1 MNQALLELTVG
12 VLRTSMDKYLLSI
25 ENLDLSQDFL
35 SIVSDKLRAS
45 GEENIDQIVI
55 PQVILQEAAALHGLL
70 LATLAY
76 SYDPHIDGVQ
86 VAEKIELPIA
96 VARTRFEAVV
106 LSITRYMETNPE
118 VFEVVG
124 ELDANND

>member
-1 MNQALLELTVG
+1 MNQELLELTVG

-55 PQVILQEAAALHGLL
+55 PQVILQEAAALQPLL
-70 LATLAY
+70 MATLTCAFPALRGKALAY
-76 SYDPHIDGVQ
+76 SIDPLAAGSVI
-86 VAEKIELPIA
+86 
-96 VARTRFEAVV
+96 R
-106 LSITRYMETNPE
+106 
-118 VFEVVG
+118 
-124 ELDANND
+124 